1 MTTLSEDVRWTAC
14 ERQISELRKEMK
26 QMESTLLAAVRG
38 ETAAQDEDAIAS
50 LVEENIA
57 LKKEVERLRE
67 LSTKNDEPPTP
78 TKTRKDTAPP
88 EAAEAK
94 REVEPTEVKP
104 PPAAATG
111 ADTVIAPSSPHSA
124 VPAAKAVPRSAQPE
138 LPEPEHVSSESHKAI
153 DGIRGMAGIEIDTG
167 CRDVFNKVRR
177 ERFGL
182 RWATMGFDK
191 TGSWIVPLQTQ
202 KATEDFKADWEGFIE
217 ELPDSKSL
225 YAIYAFDYVETNGA
239 YSDGDTK
246 LKKSK
251 LVLFTYTPKT
261 CPMTS
266 KMLVASSAASMQQ
279 VCKGTI
285 DASFHD
291 KEQYE
296 EWNEAAILLGI
307 EIDEED

>member
-1 MTTLSEDVRWTAC
+1 
-14 ERQISELRKEMK
+14 
-26 QMESTLLAAVRG
+26 
-38 ETAAQDEDAIAS
+38 
-50 LVEENIA
+50 
-57 LKKEVERLRE
+57 
-67 LSTKNDEPPTP
+67 
-78 TKTRKDTAPP
+78 
-88 EAAEAK
+88 
-94 REVEPTEVKP
+94 
-104 PPAAATG
+104 
-111 ADTVIAPSSPHSA
+111 
-124 VPAAKAVPRSAQPE
+124 
-138 LPEPEHVSSESHKAI
+138 
-153 DGIRGMAGIEIDTG
+153 
-167 CRDVFNKVRR
+167 
-177 ERFGL
+177 
-182 RWATMGFDK
+182 MGFDE